1 MGIMQRHG
9 WGRDRRR
16 SKRRVC
22 GIASPARRTLEHDH
36 RQNRSEGTPAVSSGS
51 PDGVADGLPWE
62 RRRWAVAAIF
72 TALAMASL
80 DTAIANIALPAI
92 SSDLHVSAAESIWVV
107 NVYQIALVATL
118 LPLGALGEIVGHER
132 IYLGGLLLFTLASLG
147 CACAWSLPTLVA
159 ARTLQG
165 LGASGLMSV
174 NTALVRFVYPSR
186 MLGRGFG
193 HNALVVAT
201 AFTLGPT
208 IASGIL
214 ALGPWPWLF
223 AINIPFGLLAMLIGF
238 KTLPATPRAKHAFDF
253 PGAILAAGS
262 LGLFI
267 IGIGGAAHGAQPVL
281 VTIALVGA
289 AVLGFILTRRHADHP
304 APMLPIDLF
313 RKALFALS
321 AATAVCSFA
330 VQGLAFVSLPF
341 YFEDVL
347 QRSQVETGFFM
358 TPWPLVVAVMAPIG
372 GRLSDRFSAGLLGGL
387 GLLLLGLGMVLLATL
402 PAAPSVANIVW
413 RMMICGIGFGLFQT
427 PNMKAIMSSAP
438 PHRSGS
444 ASGIVATA
452 RLTGQT
458 VGAALAALC
467 FSLAGRDGATLALAL
482 GAGFAGLGSLMSFL
496 RLTVASPHDI

>member
-1 MGIMQRHG
+1 M
-9 WGRDRRR
+9 
-16 SKRRVC
+16 
-22 GIASPARRTLEHDH
+22 
-36 RQNRSEGTPAVSSGS
+36 
-51 PDGVADGLPWE
+51 DGLPWE

-72 TALAMASL
+72 TALTMASL
-80 DTAIANIALPAI
+80 DTVIANIALPAI
-92 SSDLHVSAAESIWVV
+92 AVDLHVSPADVVWVV

-147 CACAWSLPTLVA
+147 CACAWSLDSLLV

-165 LGASGLMSV
+165 LGASGLMTV
-174 NTALVRFVYPSR
+174 NTALVRFIYPSR

-214 ALGPWPWLF
+214 AIGHWPWLF
-223 AINIPFGLLAMLIGF
+223 AINLPFGVIAMLIGW
-238 KTLPATPRAKHAFDF
+238 KTLPATPRAVHNFDF
-253 PGAILAAGS
+253 FGSVMAAAC

-267 IGIGGAAHGAQPVL
+267 IGIGSAAHKVPPTL
-281 VTIALVGA
+281 VIAELIAALV
-289 AVLGFILTRRHADHP
+289 LGWMLTRRHADHP

-313 RKALFALS
+313 RRPVFALS
-321 AATAVCSFA
+321 ALTAVCSFA
-330 VQGLAFVSLPF
+330 VQGLSFVALPF

-358 TPWPLVVAVMAPIG
+358 TPWPLVVAIMAPIG
-372 GRLSDRFSAGLLGGL
+372 GRLSDRYPAGILGGI
-387 GLLLLGLGMVLLATL
+387 GLALLAVGMALLAML
-402 PAAPSVANIVW
+402 PASPSVANIVW
-413 RMMICGIGFGLFQT
+413 RMGICGLGFGFFQT
-427 PNMKAIMSSAP
+427 PNMRALMSSAP
-438 PHRSGS
+438 PGRSGS

-458 VGAALAALC
+458 TGAALAALC
-467 FSLAGRDGATLALAL
+467 FSLAGHKGAALALAL
-482 GAGFAGLGSLMSFL
+482 GAGFAVLGSVMSFL
-496 RLTVASPHDI
+496 RMAAPR

>member
-1 MGIMQRHG
+1 MST
-9 WGRDRRR
+9 DA
-16 SKRRVC
+16 KTAKE
-22 GIASPARRTLEHDH
+22 AS
-36 RQNRSEGTPAVSSGS
+36 SS
-51 PDGVADGLPWE
+51 AIDGLPAE

-92 SSDLHVSAAESIWVV
+92 AADLNVSPADVVWVV

-118 LPLGALGEIVGHER
+118 LPLGALGEIVGHRR

-147 CACAWSLPTLVA
+147 CACAWSLPSLLT
-159 ARTLQG
+159 ARALQG

-174 NTALVRFVYPSR
+174 NSALIRFVYPSR
-186 MLGRGFG
+186 LLGRGFG

-214 ALGPWPWLF
+214 AIGPWPWLF
-223 AINIPFGLLAMLIGF
+223 AINLPFGVLAIAIGM
-238 KTLPATPRAKHAFDF
+238 KTLPRTPRAVHAFDF
-253 PGAILAAGS
+253 FGALLAAGC

-267 IGIGGAAHGAQPVL
+267 LGVGSAAHRTSIGL
-281 VTIALVGA
+281 VSIELAA
-289 AVLGFILTRRHADHP
+289 AVLLGWFLIQRHADHP

-313 RKALFALS
+313 RRPVFALS
-321 AATAVCSFA
+321 AATAVCAFA

-341 YFEDVL
+341 YFEDIL
-347 QRSQVETGFFM
+347 QRTQVETGLFM
-358 TPWPLVVAVMAPIG
+358 TPWPLVVAIMAPIG
-372 GRLSDRFSAGLLGGL
+372 GRLSDRYPAGILGSLGLVLLGI
-387 GLLLLGLGMVLLATL
+387 GMVLLASL
-402 PAAPSVANIVW
+402 PASPSVANIVW
-413 RMMICGIGFGLFQT
+413 RMVICGFGFGFFQT
-427 PNMKAIMSSAP
+427 PNIRAIMSSAP
-438 PHRSGS
+438 PDRSGS

-467 FSLAGRDGATLALAL
+467 FALSGRDGATLALAL
-482 GAGFAGLGSLMSFL
+482 GAGFAAVGSVMSFL
-496 RLTVASPHDI
+496 RLAVAPRGV